1 MGAKMR
7 PDAVTRP
14 KRPRDLT
21 PLPVFWGRWDV
32 SCRQVLQNVLED
44 TSRRTGWQVVR
55 VGVGTLRPTGEVTY
69 VAGGARP
76 SQTQRINDF
85 LSGGR
90 GSACR
95 PMVAASSGGG
105 GISADP
111 PAECPVRHSMRPRPA
126 RSVPAPFQDD
136 LDAASLI
143 FPVPSGDCPGYPSSW
158 SPVRPKY
165 AGWLCSSR
173 SSVRGSDLKPWR
185 YVRHASRR
193 ARARTRVRQC
203 AVFAFRCAVLATS
216 AAACSLAPLRK
227 GLGDVPGTP
236 CNSVGVI
243 FPKLPAM
250 FLKLLASCA
259 SLGSAN

>member
-1 MGAKMR
+1 M
-7 PDAVTRP
+7 
-14 KRPRDLT
+14 
-21 PLPVFWGRWDV
+21 
-32 SCRQVLQNVLED
+32 
-44 TSRRTGWQVVR
+44 
-55 VGVGTLRPTGEVTY
+55 GTLRPTGRSDLRGRRSQAIADT
-69 VAGGARP
+69 ADQRLPFGGP
-76 SQTQRINDF
+76 
-85 LSGGR
+85 

-173 SSVRGSDLKPWR
+173 SSVRGSDLKPWW
-185 YVRHASRR
+185 YVRHASQR

-227 GLGDVPGTP
+227 GLGEVPGTP

-243 FPKLPAM
+243 FPKPPAM

-259 SLGSAN
+259 SLGSANDFNWLRLVRSFR